1 MNMTQILDQIEWII
15 GKKDIRFYKTLNCIN
30 QKEPPPF
37 SKFFNLLQSAEMSNL
52 QQIYFRSLKPEKS
65 FQTL

>member
-1 MNMTQILDQIEWII
+1 MGKKVMVKNVMNMTQILDQIELII

-37 SKFFNLLQSAEMSNL
+37 SKFLNLLQ
-52 QQIYFRSLKPEKS
+52 
-65 FQTL
+65 